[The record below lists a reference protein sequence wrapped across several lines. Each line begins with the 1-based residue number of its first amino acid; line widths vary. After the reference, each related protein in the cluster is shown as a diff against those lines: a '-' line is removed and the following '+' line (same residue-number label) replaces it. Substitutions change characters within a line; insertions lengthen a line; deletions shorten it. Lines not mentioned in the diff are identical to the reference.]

1 MISKKESG
9 FSCQA
14 EATLIKQAQAGSQ
27 ESLNLLL
34 LRHERLVHWV
44 VRRQC
49 LYMLTYKAAIQE
61 GRRGLWH
68 AILGYDPERGNRF
81 STYAYQAIM
90 RYVWAGVKAEVR
102 RSRREI
108 PTEVLGLYF
117 YENSPDPARLRE
129 WEDVRQSLLALVR
142 RLPKAQAQVIQMH
155 YGLDGYVAH
164 SQAEIAKRFGVS
176 RQWISQV
183 EIAALVWLRQPAHSQ
198 ELRSL
203 LARHDLAQYELA
215 DRLAQ
220 AWLRRRGG
228 RNGRH

>member
-1 MISKKESG
+1 MISEKESG
-9 FSCQA
+9 FSYRA

-44 VRRQC
+44 VHRQW
-49 LYMLTYKAAIQE
+49 LYTLPYEAAVQE

-68 AILGYDPERGNRF
+68 AILGYDPQRGNRF
-81 STYAYQAIM
+81 STYAYPAIM
-90 RYVWAGVKAEVR
+90 KYVWAAVKAELR
-102 RSRREI
+102 RSEREI
-108 PTEVLGLYF
+108 PKEVLGLYF
-117 YENSPDPARLRE
+117 YENSPDPARLRD
-129 WEDVRQSLLALVR
+129 WEDVRRSLLALVR
-142 RLPKAQAQVIQMH
+142 RLPDVQAQVIQMH

-164 SQAEIAKRFGVS
+164 SQPEIAKRFGVS
-176 RQWISQV
+176 KQWISQV

-203 LARHDLAQYELA
+203 LARHNQAQYELA

-220 AWLRRRGG
+220 VWLRRRGG

>member
-1 MISKKESG
+1 MISEKESD
-9 FSCQA
+9 FSCRA

-34 LRHERLVHWV
+34 LRHERLVYWV
-44 VRRQC
+44 VRRQW
-49 LYMLTYKAAIQE
+49 LYTLPYEAAIQE

-68 AILGYDPERGNRF
+68 AILGFDPERGSKF
-81 STYAYQAIM
+81 STYAYPAIM
-90 RYVWAGVKAEVR
+90 KYVWGAVKGEVR

-108 PTEVLGLYF
+108 PAEVLGLYF

-129 WEDVRQSLLALVR
+129 WEDVHQCLLTLVK
-142 RLPKAQAQVIQMH
+142 RLPKQQAQIIQMH
-155 YGLDGYVAH
+155 YGLDGYVPH
-164 SQAEIAKRFGVS
+164 SQPEIANLFGVTKQ
-176 RQWISQV
+176 RISQL

-203 LARHDLAQYELA
+203 LARHDQAQYELA

-228 RNGRH
+228 RSGRH

>member
-1 MISKKESG
+1 MISEKESG

-44 VRRQC
+44 VRRQW
-49 LYMLTYKAAIQE
+49 LYTLPYAVAVQE

-68 AILGYDPERGNRF
+68 AILGFDPERGSKF
-81 STYAYQAIM
+81 SSYAYPAIM
-90 RYVWAGVKAEVR
+90 KYVWGAVKAEIR

-108 PTEVLGLYF
+108 PTAVLGLYF

-129 WEDVRQSLLALVR
+129 WEDVHQCLLALVR
-142 RLPKAQAQVIQMH
+142 RLPAVQAQVIQMH
-155 YGLDGYVAH
+155 YGLDGNVPQ
-164 SQAEIAKRFGVS
+164 SQSEIAKRFGVS
-176 RQWISQV
+176 KQWISQL

-203 LARHDLAQYELA
+203 LARHDQAQYELA

-220 AWLRRRGG
+220 VWLRRRGG
-228 RNGRH
+228 RSGRH